1 MKDYLL
7 TATDKGGNVRIKVMY
22 AKDLVET
29 ARQCHDTYPVCSAA
43 LGRTLVMTAMIGS
56 TMKNKKDKATVI
68 IKGDGPLEGIT
79 TTVDSDCKVKGY
91 VVNPCV
97 DIPLN
102 EKNKLDVKGAVGNGH
117 LTIIKDLG
125 LKEPYSGRIDLVS
138 GELAED
144 FTYYF
149 TKSEQ
154 VPSAIGLGVLVD
166 TDASIRHAGGFWLS
180 VLPDCDEDILTKIEN
195 NLNEITAVTKIFD
208 EGKTCEDILDMIF
221 ADIEYNVLSTVYPE
235 FKCDCSKDKVAEI
248 LSIISKEE
256 LKDIIE
262 TDKKAEVSCQF
273 CGKKYNLNEKE
284 LKNIYEGVRYDN

>member
-1 MKDYLL
+1 MNDYLL
-7 TATDKGGNVRIKVMY
+7 TATDEGGNVRIKVMY
-22 AKDLVET
+22 GKELVET
-29 ARQCHDTYPVCSAA
+29 ARTFHETYPVCSAA
-43 LGRTLVMTAMIGS
+43 LGRTLIMTAMIGS
-56 TMKNKKDKATVI
+56 TMKNEKDKATVI
-68 IKGDGPLEGIT
+68 IKGEGPIGGIT
-79 TTVDSDCKVKGY
+79 TTVGSDLKVKGY
-91 VVNPCV
+91 VVNPYV

-102 EKNKLDVKGAVGNGH
+102 EKNKLDVKGAVGAGH
-117 LTIIKDLG
+117 LTIVKDLG

-166 TDASIRHAGGFWLS
+166 TDASIKHAGGFWLS
-180 VLPDCDEDILTKIEN
+180 VLPDCDEDILSKIEN
-195 NLNEITAVTKIFD
+195 NLSEITAVTKIFD

-221 ADIEYNVLSTVYPE
+221 ADIKYNVLSTVHPE
-235 FKCDCSKDKVAEI
+235 FLCDCSKDKVSEV

-262 TDKKAEVSCQF
+262 TDKKAEISCQF
-273 CGKKYNLNEKE
+273 CRKKYTFNEEE
-284 LKNIYEGVRYDN
+284 LKNIYKGENYDN